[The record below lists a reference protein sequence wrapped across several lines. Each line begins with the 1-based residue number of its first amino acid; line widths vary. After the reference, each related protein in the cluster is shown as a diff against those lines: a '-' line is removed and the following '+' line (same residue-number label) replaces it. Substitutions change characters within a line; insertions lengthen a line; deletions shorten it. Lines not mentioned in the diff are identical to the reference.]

1 MVVLKDKS
9 FTCVKCEQTKPIQ
22 TEGGTGYGVDPQGNK
37 ICYDCCAILDREQ
50 MILQGRA
57 TLYLV
62 KRFFHDE
69 TKQWRSEPSNKDDKN
84 SVFSYFVTN
93 WPGTLSFKC
102 HYSKMGK
109 HNIAGERIDVWFGD
123 KSIGMWHGVH
133 YGRSSD
139 LIHCK
144 RLNEG

>member
-1 MVVLKDKS
+1 MIAITENS
-9 FTCVKCEQTKPIQ
+9 FTCVKCGQTKPIQ
-22 TEGGTGYGVDPQGNK
+22 TEGGTGYGVDSQKNK

-50 MILQGRA
+50 MIQQGRT

-62 KRFFHDE
+62 KRYYDE
-69 TKQWRSEPSNKDDKN
+69 ANKQWRSEPVNASEKN
-84 SVFSYFVTN
+84 PAFRYFVTN

-102 HYSKMGK
+102 HCSRMGN
-109 HNIAGERIDVWFGD
+109 HNIASERIDVWFRD
-123 KSIGMWHGVH
+123 KSIGAWHGVH

-139 LIHCK
+139 LVYCK